1 VSTPTISAADVK
13 ELRQKTGAGMMDCK
27 NALSEAGGD
36 MDKAIELLR
45 VKMGNKLGKL
55 ADRET
60 AEGTVQSYIHAT
72 GKVGVLVQ
80 VECNTDFVARN
91 EDFVAFAKDLAL
103 HIAASPQTRFV
114 TEDEV
119 PEDAKEAEKRVY
131 EQQLEAEG
139 KPENI
144 RPKIIEG
151 KLNAWYKDVVLLHQV
166 HVNADKY
173 EGKTIDQLRGDLAA
187 KTGEN
192 VVVRRFARFA
202 LGEA

>member
-1 VSTPTISAADVK
+1 MSTITASDVQA
-13 ELRQKTGAGMMDCK
+13 LRKQTGAGMMDCK
-27 NALSEAGGD
+27 KALTEAGGD
-36 MDKAIELLR
+36 MDKAVEILK
-45 VKMGNKLGKL
+45 VQMGNKLGKL
-55 ADRET
+55 AGRET
-60 AEGTVQSYIHAT
+60 AEGTVQSYIHAN

-103 HIAASPQTRFV
+103 HIAAANPAYVSAEDIPQ
-114 TEDEV
+114 EDKDREI
-119 PEDAKEAEKRVY
+119 RVW

-151 KLNAWYKDVVLLHQV
+151 KLKAWAKDVALLEQQ
-166 HVNADKY
+166 HVNTDKY
-173 EGKTIDQLRGDLAA
+173 EGKTIEQLRGDLSS

-192 VVVRRFARFA
+192 VVIKRFSRFSI
-202 LGEA
+202 GE

>member
-1 VSTPTISAADVK
+1 VTTPTISASDVK

-27 NALSEAGGD
+27 NALAEAGGD
-36 MDKAIELLR
+36 MDKAVELLR

-55 ADRET
+55 ADRAT
-60 AEGTVQSYIHAT
+60 AEGTIQSYIHAT

-103 HIAASPQTRFV
+103 HIAASPQTLYV
-114 TEDEV
+114 TEDEI
-119 PEDAKEAEKRVY
+119 PQEAKDAETRVY

-144 RPKIIEG
+144 RPKIVEG

-173 EGKTIDQLRGDLAA
+173 DGKTIDQLRGDLAA

-192 VVVRRFARFA
+192 IVVRRFARFA
-202 LGEA
+202 VGEA